1 MLKREVKQQKS
12 VLGYEDKRISK
23 NRHLEELASRT
34 ALMERLLFRYM
45 LYQNISIE
53 NARTVICA
61 FIATLMKNRFCH
73 GFALKNVMS
82 CFE

>member
-1 MLKREVKQQKS
+1 MHWGTKLLKREVKQQKS

-34 ALMERLLFRYM
+34 ALMEILLFRYM

-53 NARTVICA
+53 NARTVICKSA
-61 FIATLMKNRFCH
+61 FIVTLMKI
-73 GFALKNVMS
+73 GFAMDLH
-82 CFE
+82 